1 MNVRSVR
8 SESEHG
14 FPANYLPRLQSYKQ
28 QSYKLQSYKQLSK
41 VAANRMYSIQCC
53 QLS

>member
-14 FPANYLPRLQSYKQ
+14 FPANYLPRLQSYK
-28 QSYKLQSYKQLSK
+28 LQSYKQLSK
-41 VAANRMYSIQCC
+41 VAANRMYLIQCC
-53 QLS
+53 LLNLN